1 MHYFMALLLFVSAAS
16 AASPTAPPASA
27 QTFPATELT
36 QNEREWLLAHPKIRL
51 ALDDSLPP
59 YSFVDKKGQFRG
71 IAIDIMDALSKKL
84 GMSFQAYPKSS
95 LVNTYSAA
103 AEQRMDIIATMVD
116 LPDRRAW
123 FNFTHPYLTKSLVI
137 MTHKNDTTI
146 TDRDDLSGKKVAFVD
161 GFEFSTQITK
171 KNPAVKP
178 YVVPS
183 MRACLKAVERKKA
196 DACITFSGTAQY
208 LQREY
213 RLDNLQFAGFYERN
227 TADESMAVRK
237 DWPMLTA
244 ILQKG
249 LDSLS
254 ESEMNA
260 IYFKWMPPGIQMP
273 GLQPH
278 ASVSKNPT
286 LAAWWQNSTPAD
298 WLKVLAPLLV
308 LIGSFVF
315 WTLRTRR
322 VAQIVPNNEEAPD
335 QNLKQLQIDFERMIL
350 KRTTELN
357 NSERKFRNLVE
368 NTNKD
373 YFFYQRDRQ
382 GRMTY
387 VSPSV
392 AFVLGYAPDN
402 FAANFRRYLTNN
414 PANRRLETILESSGQ
429 GIPAPPYQLE
439 FLDSE
444 QRRRWLEIADAPVY
458 DEYGNCIGVD
468 GLAFDITQR
477 KQEEEKLIWLS
488 FHDELT
494 GLGNRRLFT
503 DRICQAIALSSRNC
517 MPFAVLYLNVDKF
530 RALIDELGHA
540 AGDYALKHVAKMLV
554 DTLRESDTAASLG
567 DGEFAL
573 LLPDTDV
580 NASATVAQK
589 LIRNLRDPII
599 FGKKSVSLEVT
610 IGISL
615 YPRHGSN
622 PGTLLQYADASMN
635 YAKKQ
640 RISYSAVAD
649 A

>member
-1 MHYFMALLLFVSAAS
+1 MGLLLFVSAAS
-16 AASPTAPPASA
+16 AAYPTAPQVSA
-27 QTFPATELT
+27 QTFPAAELT
-36 QNEREWLLAHPKIRL
+36 QNESEWLLAHPKIRV
-51 ALDDSLPP
+51 AFDDSLPP
-59 YSFVDKKGQFRG
+59 YSFVDKNGQFKG
-71 IAIDIMDALSKKL
+71 IAVDIMNELSKKL
-84 GMSFQAYPKSS
+84 GISLQIYPK
-95 LVNTYSAA
+95 TA
-103 AEQRMDIIATMVD
+103 AEQRVDIIATMVD
-116 LPDRRAW
+116 LPDRRQW

-137 MTHKNDTTI
+137 MAHKSDTTI
-146 TDRDDLSGKKVAFVD
+146 TDRDHLSGKKVAFVD
-161 GFEFSTQITK
+161 GFEFSAQITK

-178 YVVPS
+178 YTVPS
-183 MRACLKAVERKKA
+183 MLACLKAVERKKA

-213 RLDNLQFAGFYERN
+213 RLDDLQFAGFYERN

-249 LDSLS
+249 LDSIS

-273 GLQPH
+273 GVQPRP
-278 ASVSKNPT
+278 SVSKNST
-286 LAAWWQNSTPAD
+286 LAAWWQHNTPD
-298 WLKVLAPLLV
+298 WLKLLAPLLA
-308 LIGSFVF
+308 LIGFFVY
-315 WTLRTRR
+315 WRLKPQRT
-322 VAQIVPNNEEAPD
+322 AQAAPYEESPS

-368 NTNKD
+368 NSNKD
-373 YFFYQRDRQ
+373 YFFYQRDRR
-382 GRMTY
+382 GSMTY

-392 AFVLGYAPDN
+392 AFVLGYDPGN

-414 PANRRLETILESSGQ
+414 PANRRLETILESSSQ

-444 QRRRWLEIADAPVY
+444 NRRRWLEIADAPVY

-494 GLGNRRLFT
+494 GLANRRMLT
-503 DRICQAIALSSRNC
+503 DRICQAIALSSRSC
-517 MPFAVLYLNVDKF
+517 MPFAVLYLHVDKF
-530 RALIDELGHA
+530 RTLIDEMGHA

-599 FGKKSVSLEVT
+599 FGKKSVNLEVT

-622 PGTLLQYADASMN
+622 PGMLLQYADASMH

-640 RISYSAVAD
+640 RLSYSVVAD